1 MQTKMQIKKLKVKQ
15 QENMREGSLC
25 LPFQNWTKTQLTVLV
40 NKHAER
46 DAVGIK
52 TIQKILDVTANEWIK
67 PKLLLVFNYSLCHCR
82 NYIIVSVS
90 DFNQN
95 LQKVIQDLWVLRA
108 LILIFQKLK
117 KTLHIPTLNQPH

>member
-95 LQKVIQDLWVLRA
+95 LQKAVVGLK
-108 LILIFQKLK
+108 QKMVSL
-117 KTLHIPTLNQPH
+117 TISWANA